1 MRRLAPF
8 LGMTLLLAGCG
19 GAKVVL
25 PTAQTVIGTVPTS
38 TQAAVPAGDA
48 KAGAPLFKSNGCDG
62 CHIFKPAGSHGT
74 TGPDLDKLAQY
85 AKQANQ
91 PLDQFTFESIK
102 NPGAYIQPGYPNVM
116 PNFGQTLSD
125 KQIADLTA
133 YLTKG

>member
-25 PTAQTVIGTVPTS
+25 PTAETVIGTIPTS

-102 NPGAYIQPGYPNVM
+102 NPGAYVQPGYQNVM